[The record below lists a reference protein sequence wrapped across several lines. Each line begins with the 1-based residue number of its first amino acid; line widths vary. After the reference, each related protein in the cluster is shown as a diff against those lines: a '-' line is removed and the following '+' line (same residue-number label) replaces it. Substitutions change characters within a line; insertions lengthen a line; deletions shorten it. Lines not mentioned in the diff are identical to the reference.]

1 MDYYPARVQILCAKL
16 SGIVQEGQPQLQL
29 ATKTRYLDNLAF
41 KLQANIFPTPID
53 EHLLKIILK
62 TVGKCLA
69 EYNPNA
75 EESKGLSDQAKYLE
89 LNLSIIEQSITFS
102 RESIKI
108 SDNNSSES
116 HFESLENIFENIITS
131 LQRIR
136 SKLLSIVFSVD
147 RTSDNAF
154 FLLSEKI
161 PHLIEQVLVFT
172 YLSTHFYLMM
182 QELVSIN

>member
-1 MDYYPARVQILCAKL
+1 VQILCAKL
-16 SGIVQEGQPQLQL
+16 SGSAQEGQPQIQL
-29 ATKTRYLDNLAF
+29 VTKTRYLDNLAF
-41 KLQANIFPTPID
+41 KLKANICPRPID
-53 EHLLKIILK
+53 EFLLKIILK

-69 EYNPNA
+69 EYNCNT
-75 EESKGLSDQAKYLE
+75 EESKGLPDHAKYLE
-89 LNLSIIEQSITFS
+89 LNLCIIEQCVTFS
-102 RESIKI
+102 RESKI
-108 SDNNSSES
+108 SDNNSSDS

-161 PHLIEQVLVFT
+161 PHLIEQVFS
-172 YLSTHFYLMM
+172 Y
-182 QELVSIN
+182 